1 MLETRRSVRKY
12 NDKKVKK
19 EDIQEIV
26 KAGQLAPNGM
36 NRQDNI
42 FVVVQDKDVV
52 SQLSKLNASV
62 MGKDMDPF
70 YGAKTMVIVFSNS
83 QNPTYMEDG
92 ACAMCNMMNRAHE
105 LGIGSCWIH
114 RAREV
119 FSMDEAKAFRDKW
132 DLPEYYVGIGNCVLG
147 YDDVSKEKEITSK
160 VVWD

>member
-12 NDKKVKK
+12 NDKKVSK
-19 EDIQEIV
+19 ESLQEIV

-42 FVVVQDKDVV
+42 FVVVQDEETVAKL
-52 SQLSKLNASV
+52 SQLNASV
-62 MGKDMDPF
+62 MGKDIDPF
-70 YGAKTMVIVFSNS
+70 YGAKSVIVVFSNS

-92 ACAMCNMMNRAHE
+92 SCAMCNMMNKAHE

-114 RAREV
+114 RAKEV
-119 FSMDEAKAFRDKW
+119 FSMKEAKDFRAKW
-132 DLPEYYVGIGNCVLG
+132 NLPESYVGIGNCILG
-147 YDDVSKEKEITSK
+147 YDDISKEKEITSK